1 MRRRGAKVREASDS
15 NVAALG
21 LSLAYSHRNA
31 VRSPDEATRAAPHGG
46 ADGAAAA
53 AVASGGGIWRRH
65 LAVVGSCVAIGLG
78 NMGALLAGRIA
89 AKSPMPAFDM
99 SRAAASAMT

>member
-1 MRRRGAKVREASDS
+1 VSDS

-46 ADGAAAA
+46 GGGGA
-53 AVASGGGIWRRH
+53 AVAASSGGIWRRH